1 MFLSQLYKYQ
11 FIISVILISLCFYF
25 ILYFMKI
32 ILIAALQAIGRMK
45 QLPIII
51 IHINQLKHAMSSE
64 QSNTS
69 YHHHHH
75 SWAVDLHIEL
85 LMRYLDSDVLQAS
98 EAQHFKTELLISSPT
113 YSYKQLCVFTILTH
127 VITAYQ
133 GSEPETKKIS

>member
-113 YSYKQLCVFTILTH
+113 YSYKQLCVFPILTH

-133 GSEPETKKIS
+133 GSEPETKKMS